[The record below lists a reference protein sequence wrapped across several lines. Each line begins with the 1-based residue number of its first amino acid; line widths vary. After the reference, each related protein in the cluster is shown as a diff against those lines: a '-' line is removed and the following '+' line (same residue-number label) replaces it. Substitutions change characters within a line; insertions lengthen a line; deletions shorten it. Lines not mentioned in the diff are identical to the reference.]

1 MNDGFKM
8 RYDKNTIDH
17 LGIKLYSTF
26 PPVIAELISNA
37 YDADAEN
44 VKVTIDYDRKFVTV
58 EDDGLGM
65 THEELNGSFLVIGR
79 NRRVSEGTGLSPIK
93 KRKITGK
100 KGLGKLAAFGIAK
113 TIEVHSIKNSMYNA
127 FRMNYDDLKAGTDGE
142 YYPEAIA
149 ERETTEDSH
158 GTKIC
163 IREISQSNIMPIEDL
178 SLNLSKRFSFYDTDF
193 NVILINKNK
202 NNEIPITKSIYFENL
217 EEEFK
222 WTFPDDFENEII
234 DTEEFNRLNEKG
246 VNGTIYTKPTPL
258 KKSETG
264 FLLYVRN
271 KLASE
276 NTFFNDRSNDRF
288 NGYVTGFFNI
298 DYIDESDSDDFIS
311 TARQSILWEDSAE
324 TILLKT
330 DLDKLVSKVSNL
342 WRMERKEKREKQL
355 VLDEDFFKDLSPTEV
370 NNINKIKNVLM
381 LNTDDT
387 DEIESVKKILE
398 SVKNLYKFE
407 SFQEY
412 VNDMTDEDLTVENIQ
427 KIANDWEYIE
437 SKELAKIAVGRIKA
451 IEKFE
456 EYVKGDSSEVKVI
469 QPFLEKFPW
478 ILDPRITTFE
488 REIHFS
494 RILKENFPD
503 DRLDEPNRRLDFLCN
518 KVNHELLIIEL
529 KRPSI
534 KISLDEIRQARE
546 YERFISKNH
555 KDAIEKGVKTFL
567 ISDRYDMN
575 DEARDFYTSLEKDDK
590 LYIKSYSDLLDQAKN
605 YNQEFIN
612 KYNEVQEAYNGT

>member
-1 MNDGFKM
+1 
-8 RYDKNTIDH
+8 
-17 LGIKLYSTF
+17 
-26 PPVIAELISNA
+26 
-37 YDADAEN
+37 
-44 VKVTIDYDRKFVTV
+44 
-58 EDDGLGM
+58 M

>member
-1 MNDGFKM
+1 
-8 RYDKNTIDH
+8 
-17 LGIKLYSTF
+17 
-26 PPVIAELISNA
+26 
-37 YDADAEN
+37 
-44 VKVTIDYDRKFVTV
+44 
-58 EDDGLGM
+58 
-65 THEELNGSFLVIGR
+65 
-79 NRRVSEGTGLSPIK
+79 
-93 KRKITGK
+93 
-100 KGLGKLAAFGIAK
+100 
-113 TIEVHSIKNSMYNA
+113 
-127 FRMNYDDLKAGTDGE
+127 
-142 YYPEAIA
+142 
-149 ERETTEDSH
+149 
-158 GTKIC
+158 
-163 IREISQSNIMPIEDL
+163 
-178 SLNLSKRFSFYDTDF
+178 
-193 NVILINKNK
+193 
-202 NNEIPITKSIYFENL
+202 
-217 EEEFK
+217 
-222 WTFPDDFENEII
+222 
-234 DTEEFNRLNEKG
+234 
-246 VNGTIYTKPTPL
+246 
-258 KKSETG
+258 
-264 FLLYVRN
+264 
-271 KLASE
+271 
-276 NTFFNDRSNDRF
+276 
-288 NGYVTGFFNI
+288 
-298 DYIDESDSDDFIS
+298 
-311 TARQSILWEDSAE
+311 
-324 TILLKT
+324 
-330 DLDKLVSKVSNL
+330 
-342 WRMERKEKREKQL
+342 
-355 VLDEDFFKDLSPTEV
+355 
-370 NNINKIKNVLM
+370 M